1 MNDTVKNLLYQWC
14 KDLYLGVSCNNLKSS
29 DNDDCPDTTN
39 SESGERQEYINLKNL
54 ENNIL
59 DETNIG
65 RFKLLKNINRNKRN
79 ELISL
84 LVLYLIGVLFGITFV
99 YNYFKF

>member
-1 MNDTVKNLLYQWC
+1 MEDINRDA
-14 KDLYLGVSCNNLKSS
+14 S
-29 DNDDCPDTTN
+29 
-39 SESGERQEYINLKNL
+39 ERQEYINLKNL

-65 RFKLLKNINRNKRN
+65 RFKLLKTINRNKRN

-84 LVLYLIGVLFGITFV
+84 LVLYLLGILFGITFI